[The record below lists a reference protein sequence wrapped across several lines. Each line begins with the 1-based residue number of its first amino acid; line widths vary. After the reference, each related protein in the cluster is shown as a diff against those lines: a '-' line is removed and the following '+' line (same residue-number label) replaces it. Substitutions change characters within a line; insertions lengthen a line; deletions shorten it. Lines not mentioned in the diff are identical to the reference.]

1 LAANLPSGWT
11 IATGTGDFT
20 VGAQQT
26 AATRI
31 EINLPAAPDTVA
43 GKATND
49 PVKKEMPEVSVSAES
64 NGKPVG
70 VVRLRV
76 ELRKK
81 ALPE

>member
-1 LAANLPSGWT
+1 
-11 IATGTGDFT
+11 
-20 VGAQQT
+20 
-26 AATRI
+26 
-31 EINLPAAPDTVA
+31 
-43 GKATND
+43 
-49 PVKKEMPEVSVSAES
+49 MPEVSVSAES